1 MMNQLNAFLQQ
12 MRALFV
18 GMTPQSRVMAVL
30 LAVGVA
36 VSSVFLVQ
44 GFADGNG
51 SMTYLFDGQLLSD
64 AELVKIEIAFS
75 NAALRKY
82 ERNGNRIRIP
92 SSSKDAYYKAISEGK
107 AVPEGMG
114 KALEDAVNNGSFLES
129 RHTTEAKHR
138 AGLLK
143 DIANNIMQ
151 MEAIV
156 LDASVNYVK
165 DREGFSAEAK
175 KSASIAIKT
184 RGGKPLTTQQKLGI
198 IAYVAH
204 ALGLK
209 QSEIA
214 LLDLSDSTTMIMS
227 NDPSSI
233 NQARYY
239 EVKRQR
245 EEELRGRA
253 ERLLMDYGNVRIDV
267 NVDID
272 PTLSEETDILTYN
285 EKPST
290 IPMSTLKKD
299 TANRRTDKKG
309 RPGTEPNV
317 TAIVNK
323 GTSLNSTPDQT
334 STSKEQTQN
343 DRRVA
348 GNTLVRSEKAGLQTT
363 RVSFSVAVP
372 FSFYQKISTYKW
384 LSLNPTKLASDAPP
398 LTEQD
403 LAKIKLET
411 ATSIQDKLTPI
422 LPKGGAGEEDVPRV
436 NVTDYPDMP
445 SPEIPPTPISQTAL
459 AWLAQYWQSLALMGL
474 AGAAILSLRQFAKTT
489 PSSNDSQFERGF
501 DLLLDDASDFD
512 VRSLSDDEKELV
524 FSSPEEKAAMPR
536 SRTTSG
542 DVKDDLTALIRENP
556 DVAAARVRNWIG
568 GTN

>member
-1 MMNQLNAFLQQ
+1 MNQLNQLLQQ
-12 MRALFV
+12 MRTLFA
-18 GMTPQSRVMAVL
+18 GMTPQSRLMALL
-30 LAVGVA
+30 LAAGVA

-51 SMTYLFDGQLLSD
+51 SMTYLFDGKLFSD
-64 AELVKIEIAFS
+64 AELVKMEIAFS

-92 SSSKDAYYKAISEGK
+92 RSSKDAYYKAISEGK
-107 AVPEGMG
+107 AIPEGMG
-114 KALEDAVNNGSFLES
+114 KALVEAVNNGSFLEP
-129 RHTTEAKHR
+129 RHTTEAKHQ

-156 LDASVNYVK
+156 VDASVNYVK
-165 DREGFSAEAK
+165 EREGFSAETR

-198 IAYVAH
+198 ITYVAH

-233 NQARYY
+233 KQAKYY

-245 EEELRGRA
+245 EEELRSRA

-272 PTLSEETDILTYN
+272 PTLSEETDILICN
-285 EKPST
+285 DKPST
-290 IPMSTLKKD
+290 IQSRTLKKD
-299 TANRRTDKKG
+299 TNRRFEKG
-309 RPGTEPNV
+309 GRLGTELNA

-323 GTSLNSTPDQT
+323 GTSLNSIPEQTSKSNDQT
-334 STSKEQTQN
+334 EN
-343 DRRVA
+343 ERRVA

-372 FSFYQKISTYKW
+372 FSFYKKVSTYQW
-384 LSLNPTKLASDAPP
+384 LLLNPTKLASDAPP

-411 ATSIQDKLTPI
+411 ATSIQDKLIPI
-422 LPKGGAGEEDVPRV
+422 LPKGATGEDKLSRV
-436 NVTDYPDMP
+436 HVTDYPDMP
-445 SPEIPPTPISQTAL
+445 TPEIPPTALSRTAM
-459 AWLAQYWQSLALMGL
+459 AWLAQYWQTIALMGL
-474 AGAAILSLRQFAKTT
+474 VGAAILSLRQFAMTAS
-489 PSSNDSQFERGF
+489 SSNDSEFEKGF
-501 DLLLDDASDFD
+501 DLTLDDASDID
-512 VRSLSDDEKELV
+512 LSSLSDDENESVVHSLEDD
-524 FSSPEEKAAMPR
+524 PDMPR
-536 SRTTSG
+536 LRTTGG
-542 DVKDDLTALIRENP
+542 DVTNDMTALIRENP
-556 DVAAARVRNWIG
+556 DAAATLLRNWIG
-568 GTN
+568 GTT

>member
-1 MMNQLNAFLQQ
+1 MNQLNQLLQQ
-12 MRALFV
+12 MRALCV
-18 GMTPQSRVMAVL
+18 GMTPQSRVMTVL
-30 LAVGVA
+30 LAAGVA

-51 SMTYLFDGQLLSD
+51 SMTYLFDGKLFSD
-64 AELVKIEIAFS
+64 AELVKMEIAFS

-92 SSSKDAYYKAISEGK
+92 RSSKDAYYKAISEGK

-114 KALEDAVNNGSFLES
+114 KAIEAAVNNGSFLEP
-129 RHTTEAKHR
+129 RHTTEAKHQ

-156 LDASVNYVK
+156 VDASVNYVK
-165 DREGFSAEAK
+165 EREGFSAEAK

-198 IAYVAH
+198 ITYVAH

-233 NQARYY
+233 KQAKYY

-285 EKPST
+285 DKPSA
-290 IPMSTLKKD
+290 IQARTLKRD
-299 TANRRTDKKG
+299 TTNRRFEKG
-309 RPGTEPNV
+309 GRSGTEPNA

-323 GTSLNSTPDQT
+323 GTSLNSNPEQ
-334 STSKEQTQN
+334 SSKSNEQTEN
-343 DRRVA
+343 DRRLA

-372 FSFYQKISTYKW
+372 FSFYKKVSTYQW

-411 ATSIQDKLTPI
+411 AASIQDKLIPI
-422 LPKGGAGEEDVPRV
+422 MPKGATGEDKLSRV

-445 SPEIPPTPISQTAL
+445 TPEIPPTPLVRTAM
-459 AWLAQYWQSLALMGL
+459 AWLSQYWQTIALMGL
-474 AGAAILSLRQFAKTT
+474 VGAAILSLRQFAMTA
-489 PSSNDSQFERGF
+489 SSSKDSEFEKGF
-501 DLLLDDASDFD
+501 DLTLDDASDID
-512 VRSLSDDEKELV
+512 LSSLIDDENESVVHSLEDD
-524 FSSPEEKAAMPR
+524 PDMPR
-536 SRTTSG
+536 LRTTGG
-542 DVKDDLTALIRENP
+542 DVKNDMTALIRENP
-556 DVAAARVRNWIG
+556 DAAATLLRNWIG
-568 GTN
+568 GTT

>member
-1 MMNQLNAFLQQ
+1 MNQLNPLLQQ
-12 MRALFV
+12 MRALYV

-30 LAVGVA
+30 LAAGVA

-51 SMTYLFDGQLLSD
+51 SMTYLFDGKLFSD
-64 AELVKIEIAFS
+64 AELVKMEIAFS

-92 SSSKDAYYKAISEGK
+92 RSSKDAYYKAISEGK
-107 AVPEGMG
+107 AIPEGMG
-114 KALEDAVNNGSFLES
+114 NALVEAVNNGSFLEP
-129 RHTTEAKHR
+129 RHTTEAKHQ

-156 LDASVNYVK
+156 VDASVNYVK
-165 DREGFSAEAK
+165 EREGFSAEAK

-198 IAYVAH
+198 ITYVAH

-233 NQARYY
+233 KQAKYY

-285 EKPST
+285 DKPST
-290 IPMSTLKKD
+290 IQSRTLKKD
-299 TANRRTDKKG
+299 TTNRRFEKG
-309 RPGTEPNV
+309 VRPGTESNA

-323 GTSLNSTPDQT
+323 GTSLNSNPEQT
-334 STSKEQTQN
+334 SKSNEKTEN

-372 FSFYQKISTYKW
+372 FSFYKKVATYQW

-411 ATSIQDKLTPI
+411 ATSIQDKLIPI
-422 LPKGGAGEEDVPRV
+422 LPKGATGEDKLSRV

-445 SPEIPPTPISQTAL
+445 TPEIPPTALSRTAL
-459 AWLAQYWQSLALMGL
+459 AWLAQYWQTIALMGL
-474 AGAAILSLRQFAKTT
+474 AGAAIISLRQFAMTAS
-489 PSSNDSQFERGF
+489 SSNDSEFEKGF
-501 DLLLDDASDFD
+501 DLTLDDASDID
-512 VRSLSDDEKELV
+512 LSSLSDDENESVVHSLEDD
-524 FSSPEEKAAMPR
+524 PDMPR
-536 SRTTSG
+536 LRTTGG
-542 DVKDDLTALIRENP
+542 DITNDMTALIRENP
-556 DVAAARVRNWIG
+556 DAAATLLRNWIG
-568 GTN
+568 GTT

>member
-1 MMNQLNAFLQQ
+1 MNQLNPSLQQ
-12 MRALFV
+12 LRALFV

-30 LAVGVA
+30 LAAGVA

-44 GFADGNG
+44 GFSDGNG
-51 SMTYLFDGQLLSD
+51 SMTYLFDGELFSD
-64 AELVKIEIAFS
+64 AELVKMEIAFS

-92 SSSKDAYYKAISEGK
+92 RSTKDAYYKAISEGK
-107 AVPEGMG
+107 AIPEGMG
-114 KALEDAVNNGSFLES
+114 KALVEAVNNGSFLEP
-129 RHTTEAKHR
+129 RHTTEAKHQ

-156 LDASVNYVK
+156 VDASVNYVK
-165 DREGFSAEAK
+165 EREGFSAEAK

-198 IAYVAH
+198 ITYVAH

-233 NQARYY
+233 RQAKYY

-245 EEELRGRA
+245 EEDLRGRA

-272 PTLSEETDILTYN
+272 PTLSEETDVLTYN
-285 EKPST
+285 DKPST
-290 IPMSTLKKD
+290 IQSRTLKKD
-299 TANRRTDKKG
+299 TTNRRFEKGG
-309 RPGTEPNV
+309 RPGTESNA

-323 GTSLNSTPDQT
+323 GTSLNSNP
-334 STSKEQTQN
+334 EQTIKSNEQTEN
-343 DRRVA
+343 DRRFV

-372 FSFYQKISTYKW
+372 FSFYKKVATYQW

-411 ATSIQDKLTPI
+411 ATSIQDKLIPI
-422 LPKGGAGEEDVPRV
+422 LPKGAAGEDKLSRV

-445 SPEIPPTPISQTAL
+445 TPEIPPTALSRTAM
-459 AWLAQYWQSLALMGL
+459 AWLAQYWQTIALMGL
-474 AGAAILSLRQFAKTT
+474 AGAAIISLRQFALTAS
-489 PSSNDSQFERGF
+489 SSNDSEFEKGF
-501 DLLLDDASDFD
+501 DLALDDASDID
-512 VRSLSDDEKELV
+512 LSSLSDDENESVVHSLEDD
-524 FSSPEEKAAMPR
+524 PDMPR
-536 SRTTSG
+536 LRTTGG
-542 DVKDDLTALIRENP
+542 DVTNDMTALIRENP
-556 DVAAARVRNWIG
+556 DAAATLLRNWIG
-568 GTN
+568 GTT

>member
-1 MMNQLNAFLQQ
+1 MNQLNQLVQQ
-12 MRALFV
+12 MRALFA
-18 GMTPQSRVMAVL
+18 GMTPHSRVMAVL

-36 VSSVFLVQ
+36 VSLVFLVQ

-51 SMTYLFDGQLLSD
+51 SMTYLFDGKLFSD
-64 AELVKIEIAFS
+64 AELVKMEIAFS

-92 SSSKDAYYKAISEGK
+92 RSSKDAYYKAISDGK

-114 KALEDAVNNGSFLES
+114 KALEAAVNNGSFLEP
-129 RHTTEAKHR
+129 RHTTEAKHQ

-156 LDASVNYVK
+156 VDASVNYVK
-165 DREGFSAEAK
+165 EREGFSAETR

-184 RGGKPLTTQQKLGI
+184 RGGKPLTIQQKLGI
-198 IAYVAH
+198 ITYVSH

-214 LLDLSDSTTMIMS
+214 LLDLSDSTTMTMS

-233 NQARYY
+233 KQAKYY

-272 PTLSEETDILTYN
+272 PTLSEEIDILICN
-285 EKPST
+285 DNPST
-290 IPMSTLKKD
+290 IQSSTQKKD
-299 TANRRTDKKG
+299 ANRRFEKG
-309 RPGTEPNV
+309 GRLGTELNA

-323 GTSLNSTPDQT
+323 GTSLNSIPEQTGKSKDQT
-334 STSKEQTQN
+334 VN

-372 FSFYQKISTYKW
+372 FSFYKKVATYQW
-384 LSLNPTKLASDAPP
+384 LSLNPTKLAIDAPP

-403 LAKIKLET
+403 LVKIKLET
-411 ATSIQDKLTPI
+411 ATSIQDKLIPI
-422 LPKGGAGEEDVPRV
+422 MPKGATGEDTLSRV
-436 NVTDYPDMP
+436 HVTDYPDM
-445 SPEIPPTPISQTAL
+445 STPEIPPTPLSRTAM
-459 AWLAQYWQSLALMGL
+459 AWLAQYWQTIALMGL
-474 AGAAILSLRQFAKTT
+474 VGAAILSLRQFAMTAS
-489 PSSNDSQFERGF
+489 SSNDSEFEKGF
-501 DLLLDDASDFD
+501 DLTLDDASDID
-512 VRSLSDDEKELV
+512 LSSLIDDENELV
-524 FSSPEEKAAMPR
+524 VHSPEDDPEMPR
-536 SRTTSG
+536 LRTTDG
-542 DVKDDLTALIRENP
+542 DVKNDMTELIRENP
-556 DVAAARVRNWIG
+556 DAAAILLRNWIG
-568 GTN
+568 GTT

>member
-1 MMNQLNAFLQQ
+1 MMNQLNPLLQQ
-12 MRALFV
+12 MRSLFV

-30 LAVGVA
+30 LAAGVA

-51 SMTYLFDGQLLSD
+51 SMTYLFDGKLFSD
-64 AELVKIEIAFS
+64 AELVKMEIAFS

-92 SSSKDAYYKAISEGK
+92 RSTKDAYYKAISEGK
-107 AVPEGMG
+107 AIPEGMG
-114 KALEDAVNNGSFLES
+114 KALVDAVNNGSFLEP
-129 RHTTEAKHR
+129 RHTTEAKHQ

-156 LDASVNYVK
+156 VDASVNYVK
-165 DREGFSAEAK
+165 EREGFSAEAK

-198 IAYVAH
+198 ITYVAH

-233 NQARYY
+233 KQAKYY

-285 EKPST
+285 DKPST
-290 IPMSTLKKD
+290 IQSRTLKKD
-299 TANRRTDKKG
+299 TTNRRFEKG
-309 RPGTEPNV
+309 GRTGTESNA

-323 GTSLNSTPDQT
+323 GTSLNSNPEQT
-334 STSKEQTQN
+334 SKSNEQTEN
-343 DRRVA
+343 DRRFS

-372 FSFYQKISTYKW
+372 FSFYKKVATYQW
-384 LSLNPTKLASDAPP
+384 LSLNPTKLAGDAPP

-411 ATSIQDKLTPI
+411 ATSIQDKLIPI
-422 LPKGGAGEEDVPRV
+422 LPKGAAGEDKLSRV

-445 SPEIPPTPISQTAL
+445 TPEIPPTPLIRTAM
-459 AWLAQYWQSLALMGL
+459 AWLAQYWQTIALMGL
-474 AGAAILSLRQFAKTT
+474 AGAAIISLRQFAMTAS
-489 PSSNDSQFERGF
+489 SSNDSEFEKGF
-501 DLLLDDASDFD
+501 DLTLDDASDVD
-512 VRSLSDDEKELV
+512 LSSLSD
-524 FSSPEEKAAMPR
+524 EENESVVHSLEDDPDMPR
-536 SRTTSG
+536 LRTTGG
-542 DVKDDLTALIRENP
+542 DVTNDMTSLIRENP
-556 DVAAARVRNWIG
+556 DAAATLLRNWIG
-568 GTN
+568 GTT

>member
-1 MMNQLNAFLQQ
+1 
-12 MRALFV
+12 
-18 GMTPQSRVMAVL
+18 
-30 LAVGVA
+30 
-36 VSSVFLVQ
+36 
-44 GFADGNG
+44 
-51 SMTYLFDGQLLSD
+51 
-64 AELVKIEIAFS
+64 
-75 NAALRKY
+75 
-82 ERNGNRIRIP
+82 
-92 SSSKDAYYKAISEGK
+92 
-107 AVPEGMG
+107 
-114 KALEDAVNNGSFLES
+114 
-129 RHTTEAKHR
+129 
-138 AGLLK
+138 
-143 DIANNIMQ
+143 MQ

-156 LDASVNYVK
+156 VDASVNYVK
-165 DREGFSAEAK
+165 EREGFSAEAK

-198 IAYVAH
+198 ITYVAH

-233 NQARYY
+233 KQAKYY

-285 EKPST
+285 DKPST
-290 IPMSTLKKD
+290 IQSRTLKKD
-299 TANRRTDKKG
+299 TTNRRFEKG
-309 RPGTEPNV
+309 VRPGTESNA

-323 GTSLNSTPDQT
+323 GTSLNSNPEQT
-334 STSKEQTQN
+334 SKSNEKTEN

-372 FSFYQKISTYKW
+372 FSFYKKVATYQW

-411 ATSIQDKLTPI
+411 ATSIQDKLIPI
-422 LPKGGAGEEDVPRV
+422 LPKGATGEDKLSRV

-445 SPEIPPTPISQTAL
+445 TPEIPPTALSRTAL
-459 AWLAQYWQSLALMGL
+459 AWLAQYWQTIALMGL
-474 AGAAILSLRQFAKTT
+474 AGAAIISLRQFAMTAS
-489 PSSNDSQFERGF
+489 SSNDSEFEKGF
-501 DLLLDDASDFD
+501 DLTLDDASDID
-512 VRSLSDDEKELV
+512 LSSLSDDENESVVHSLEDD
-524 FSSPEEKAAMPR
+524 PDMPR
-536 SRTTSG
+536 LRTTGG
-542 DVKDDLTALIRENP
+542 DITNDMTALIRENP
-556 DVAAARVRNWIG
+556 DAAATLLRNWIG
-568 GTN
+568 GTT